1 MKRAA
6 YLSLIVS
13 SFLTPSLFA
22 SAEEVLGDDLSLSS
36 SQGGAPL
43 NPHHDEGFLMA
54 TYKLNNRPTSEASEA
69 KLLKKAT
76 KLKALRMA
84 LKAEAAEEPLD
95 VDADQGEGAPAP
107 SSGGRRVLGMAAP
120 SAAKVMI
127 DLRPT
132 CSPIQDQGNAGS
144 CTAHSLEG
152 ALEQAMIRKTG
163 KYVNFSRLAS
173 YYHARARMGKSERN
187 ESEYLNQD
195 SGATIGDAALS
206 VFSGL
211 IPETLWP
218 YKDDGR
224 TFKKQPLPSC
234 YEAGIRWLNTT
245 GISFV
250 KVDGTKEGILAQLK
264 AGKTV
269 MFGMALRKSFMSS
282 DVARTGLVPMPA
294 SGEDIV
300 GGHAMLI
307 VGYNGDTQ
315 RFIVRNSWNENWGDK
330 GYCHIPEALILQPDV
345 TYDLWRVSDVV
356 NVQTVDEATQKSLE
370 RAHASK
376 ATFGT
381 KALPQPVSVLD
392 ESIIEKAKAKKSK
405 RPFAMTLTRTL
416 EKQTAVHAS
425 VAQENL

>member
-6 YLSLIVS
+6 YLSLVLS
-13 SFLTPSLFA
+13 SILTPSLFA
-22 SAEEVLGDDLSLSS
+22 SAEEILGDDLSLSS

-43 NPHHDEGFLMA
+43 NPHHDEGFLFA
-54 TYKLNNRPTSEASEA
+54 TYKLNNRPTSEVSET

-84 LKAEAAEEPLD
+84 LKAEAAEETLD
-95 VDADQGEGAPAP
+95 IPGQEGDAPAP
-107 SSGGRRVLGMAAP
+107 SSSGRMIFGMAAP

-132 CSPIQDQGNAGS
+132 CSPIQDQGNTGS

-163 KYVNFSRLAS
+163 KYVHFSRLAG
-173 YYHARARMGKSERN
+173 YFHARARMGKSERN
-187 ESEYLNQD
+187 ELEYLNQD

-234 YEAGIRWLNTT
+234 YEAGLRWLNTT

-264 AGKTV
+264 DGKPV

-282 DVARTGLVPMPA
+282 EVARTGMVPVP
-294 SGEDIV
+294 SPSEDIV

-315 RFIVRNSWNENWGDK
+315 RFIVRNSWSEKWGDK
-330 GYCHIPEALILQPDV
+330 GYAHIPEALIIQPDV

-356 NVQTVDEATQKSLE
+356 NIQTVDEATQKSLE

-376 ATFGT
+376 ATLGT
-381 KALPQPVSVLD
+381 KALPQPVTVLD
-392 ESIIEKAKAKKSK
+392 ESIIDKAKAKKSK
-405 RPFAMTLTRTL
+405 RPFAMTLARTL
-416 EKQTAVHAS
+416 EKQNAAQSSAVDE
-425 VAQENL
+425 VA